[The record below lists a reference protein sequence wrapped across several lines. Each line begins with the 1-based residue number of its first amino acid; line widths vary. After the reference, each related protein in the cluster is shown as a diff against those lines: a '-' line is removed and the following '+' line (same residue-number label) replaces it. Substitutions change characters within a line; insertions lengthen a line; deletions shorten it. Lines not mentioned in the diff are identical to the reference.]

1 MVAKKKSALL
11 GMFEGMEKY
20 GFVSPKPGGGLGGGL
35 FRHPPGI
42 TL

>member
-1 MVAKKKSALL
+1 MEAKKKSALL
-11 GMFEGMEKY
+11 GMFEGMAKY
-20 GFVSPKPGGGLGGGL
+20 GFVSPKPGGVGGGL